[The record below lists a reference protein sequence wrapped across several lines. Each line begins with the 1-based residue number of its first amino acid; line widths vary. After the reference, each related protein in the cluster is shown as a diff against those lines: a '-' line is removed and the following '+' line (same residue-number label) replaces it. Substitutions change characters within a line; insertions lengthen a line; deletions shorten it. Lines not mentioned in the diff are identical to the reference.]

1 MKIAQPSIERLY
13 PAFFVFLGG
22 VAMGCTPATVGAW
35 YLGWIGMIPLWL
47 VVLGADLPELLKF
60 LPGRKTTGS
69 NVLGFSPPEFLQKHP
84 VKKNIFYGCLW
95 GIGYHGLAISWITG
109 IHPMTW
115 MGVPWLASLAI
126 AALCWMLLS
135 LPGALFL
142 GLWVLMMEG
151 IERFSWHNLPNLSS
165 GKLLRKILI
174 GTALWC
180 LLEGLF
186 SFGDIWWTSLSYTQ
200 SPVNLAILQLG
211 KISGPNTITAAIV
224 AVNGLLAAS
233 WLSWQNQGWANL
245 DKSSDQSPNKTLNTT
260 QGKKLLAGGIG
271 LLVVLHVIGGVIY
284 VQPIEDSP
292 EQAMKIGIIQ
302 GNIPN
307 SIKLYPEGWRK
318 AIEGYT
324 SGYEQLADQGVAAV
338 LTPETA
344 LPFLWS
350 EQVENQSS
358 FYRAILA
365 KGVMA
370 WVGGFGREGD
380 RLTNSLFTITGQG
393 KTFSQYNKVK
403 LVPLGEYIPFEQF
416 IGQFI
421 SRLSPLDAKLQAGS
435 GSQIFDTPLG
445 RAIVGICYESAFSQ
459 HFQRQAAAGGE
470 FIITASNNSH
480 YGLSMPAQHHA
491 QDVLRAV
498 EVDRWAVRATNTG
511 YSGIVD
517 PHGNTLWISGINTY
531 ATHAHTVYRRQTQ
544 TWYGRWGDWLTPL
557 FLLLG
562 AIAAIAPKFGA
573 TFKAIS
579 GAKSLR

>member
-1 MKIAQPSIERLY
+1 MKITQQIERLY
-13 PAFFVFLGG
+13 PAFFVLLGG
-22 VAMGCTPATVGAW
+22 MVMGCTPAPVGAW
-35 YLGWIGMIPLWL
+35 YFGWIGMIPLWL
-47 VVLGADLPELLKF
+47 VVLGADLPEFLKF
-60 LPGRKTTGS
+60 LSSRKTAGS
-69 NVLGFSPPEFLQKHP
+69 NSLEFSPPAFLDKQP
-84 VKKNIFYGCLW
+84 IKKNVFYGCLW
-95 GIGYHGLAISWITG
+95 GLGYHGLAISWITG
-109 IHPMTW
+109 IHPLTW
-115 MGVPWLASLAI
+115 MGVPWLSSLAI
-126 AALCWMLLS
+126 AAVCWMLLS
-135 LPGALFL
+135 LTGALFL
-142 GLWVLMMEG
+142 GLWVLLMQR
-151 IERFSWHNLPNLSS
+151 IEEFFFPNFPNLSPA
-165 GKLLRKILI
+165 KLLRKVLI

-186 SFGDIWWTSLSYTQ
+186 SMGDLWWTSLSYTQ

-224 AVNGLLAAS
+224 SINGLLAAG
-233 WLSWQNQGWANL
+233 WLSWANP
-245 DKSSDQSPNKTLNTT
+245 DQSLNKT
-260 QGKKLLAGGIG
+260 QGQKFLAGGMG
-271 LLVVLHVIGGVIY
+271 LLVTLHVIGGVIY

-292 EQAMKIGIIQ
+292 EQAMNIGIIQ

-350 EQVENQSS
+350 DQVQEQSS
-358 FYRAILA
+358 FYRAILT

-370 WVGGFGREGD
+370 WVGGFGREGN
-380 RLTNSLFTITGQG
+380 RLTNSLFTITGRG
-393 KTFSQYNKVK
+393 EIFSQYNKVK

-421 SRLSPLDAKLQAGS
+421 NRLSPLDAKLQAGT
-435 GSQIFDTPLG
+435 GTQIFDTPLG

-544 TWYGRWGDWLTPL
+544 TWYTRWKDWLTPL
-557 FLLLG
+557 LLLLG
-562 AIAAIAPKFGA
+562 FMAAIAPAPLPK
-573 TFKAIS
+573 
-579 GAKSLR
+579 AKSLR

>member
-1 MKIAQPSIERLY
+1 MKITQQSIERLY
-13 PAFFVFLGG
+13 PAFFVLLGG

-47 VVLGADLPELLKF
+47 VVLGADLPKMLKF
-60 LPGRKTTGS
+60 LPSRSTASS
-69 NVLGFSPPEFLQKHP
+69 NSLEFSQSGFSQPEFLAKHP
-84 VKKNIFYGCLW
+84 IKKNIFYGCLW

-126 AALCWMLLS
+126 AAVCWVLLS
-135 LPGALFL
+135 LTGALFL
-142 GLWVLMMEG
+142 GLWILIMAG
-151 IERFSWHNLPNLSS
+151 IEKFLLPNLPNLSS

-224 AVNGLLAAS
+224 SINGLLAAG
-233 WLSWQNQGWANL
+233 WLSWTNP
-245 DKSSDQSPNKTLNTT
+245 DQSFNKT
-260 QGKKLLAGGIG
+260 QGQKFLVGGMG
-271 LLVVLHVIGGVIY
+271 LLIALHVIGGVMY
-284 VQPIEDSP
+284 GQPIEDSP
-292 EQAMKIGIIQ
+292 EQAMNIGIIQ

-324 SGYEQLADQGVAAV
+324 SGYEELADQGVAAV

-350 EQVENQSS
+350 DQVENQSS

-370 WVGGFGREGD
+370 WVGGFGREGN

-393 KTFSQYNKVK
+393 EIFSQYNKVK

-435 GSQIFDTPLG
+435 GTQIFDTPLG

-517 PHGNTLWISGINTY
+517 PRGNTLWISGINTY
-531 ATHAHTVYRRQTQ
+531 ETHAHTVYRRQTQ
-544 TWYGRWGDWLTPL
+544 TWYGRWGDWLTPVLL
-557 FLLLG
+557 FLGLMTVG
-562 AIAAIAPKFGA
+562 VR
-573 TFKAIS
+573 
-579 GAKSLR
+579 LR